1 MNDLGYQNFCE
12 VINWKNM
19 QRKSSMKIV
28 LKNYNDRIIFGIIK
42 DFEVEYIF

>member
-1 MNDLGYQNFCE
+1 
-12 VINWKNM
+12 
-19 QRKSSMKIV
+19 MKIV